1 MDSAARQ
8 ILPDSTRDP
17 RGPHSARSTKP
28 ACESSWRD
36 FLATFATT
44 FAAILIVAA
53 AFIGLTNPYG
63 NLPALGL
70 ARHAI
75 ADGNQRFQYPA
86 IARSGDFDSVLVG
99 TSTSGILRPQ
109 SLNGALGGRFANLA
123 MDSARAWEQVQVA
136 RLFQSRTKG
145 PASLIIGLDTV
156 WCEEDAGDVR
166 VTERGFP
173 VWMYD
178 TGILNDLPH
187 MLNWKAIDIGVKKL
201 GVALGWK
208 PPRIGND
215 GYKVF
220 LPDETFYDTAK
231 VRKLLGRWTP
241 QEYAESNAGADAS
254 AGREVNLPALAWLD
268 EVLSLPWRRVTLVF
282 MPVHITAQPRA
293 GSDRA
298 YVEHQCKVRIAGIAR
313 RHSATVIDFRIP
325 STLTMADANYWDR
338 LHYRVPVGEELV
350 QSIAR
355 ALSTLKDDPAG
366 TWRVLAAPSPNS

>member
-1 MDSAARQ
+1 VDSTARQ
-8 ILPDSTRDP
+8 ILPDSTRDRRDP
-17 RGPHSARSTKP
+17 QSARSTKP

-44 FAAILIVAA
+44 FAAILIMAA
-53 AFIGLTNPYG
+53 VFIGLTNPYG

-99 TSTSGILRPQ
+99 TSTWGILRPQ
-109 SLNGALGGRFANLA
+109 SLDGALGGRFANLA
-123 MDSARAWEQVQVA
+123 MDSARAWEQVQMA
-136 RLFQSRTKG
+136 RLFQSRTEN

-220 LPDETFYDTAK
+220 LPDETLYDAAK

-241 QEYAESNAGADAS
+241 QEYAEGNAGADAI

-268 EVLSLPWRRVTLVF
+268 EVLSLPWRRMTLVF

-313 RHSATVIDFRIP
+313 RHSATVIDFRIL

-338 LHYRVPVGEELV
+338 LHYRVPVGEELA

-366 TWRVLAAPSPNS
+366 TWRVLAAPSPNP

>member
-1 MDSAARQ
+1 MDSTARQ
-8 ILPDSTRDP
+8 ILPDSTRDRRDP
-17 RGPHSARSTKP
+17 RSTRSAKP

-36 FLATFATT
+36 FLVTFATT
-44 FAAILIVAA
+44 FAAILIIAA
-53 AFIGLTNPYG
+53 VFIGLTNPYG

-109 SLNGALGGRFANLA
+109 SLDGALGGRFANLA
-123 MDSARAWEQVQVA
+123 MDSARAWEQVQMA
-136 RLFQSRTKG
+136 RLFQSRTEN
-145 PASLIIGLDTV
+145 PANLIIGLDTV

-178 TGILNDLPH
+178 TGVLNDLPH

-220 LPDETFYDTAK
+220 LPDETLYDATK
-231 VRKLLGRWTP
+231 VRELLGRWTP
-241 QEYAESNAGADAS
+241 QEYAESNAGADAI
-254 AGREVNLPALAWLD
+254 AGRKVKLPALAWLD

-298 YVEHQCKVRIAGIAR
+298 YVEHQCKVRIAEIAR

-338 LHYRVPVGEELV
+338 LHYRVPVGEELAK
-350 QSIAR
+350 SIAR
-355 ALSTLKDDPAG
+355 AVSTLKDDPAG

>member
-1 MDSAARQ
+1 VDSTARQ
-8 ILPDSTRDP
+8 ILPDSTRDRRDP
-17 RGPHSARSTKP
+17 QSTRSAKP

-36 FLATFATT
+36 FLVTFATT
-44 FAAILIVAA
+44 FAAILIMAA
-53 AFIGLTNPYG
+53 VFIGLTNPYG

-123 MDSARAWEQVQVA
+123 MDSARAWEQVQMA

-220 LPDETFYDTAK
+220 LPDETLYDAAK
-231 VRKLLGRWTP
+231 VRNLLGRWIP
-241 QEYAESNAGADAS
+241 QEYAEGNAGADAI

-268 EVLSLPWRRVTLVF
+268 EMLSLPWRRVTLVF

-366 TWRVLAAPSPNS
+366 TWRVLAAPSPNL

>member
-1 MDSAARQ
+1 MAA
-8 ILPDSTRDP
+8 
-17 RGPHSARSTKP
+17 
-28 ACESSWRD
+28 
-36 FLATFATT
+36 
-44 FAAILIVAA
+44 V
-53 AFIGLTNPYG
+53 FIGLTNPYG

-123 MDSARAWEQVQVA
+123 MDSARAWEQVQMA

-220 LPDETFYDTAK
+220 LPDETLYDAAK
-231 VRKLLGRWTP
+231 VRNLLGRWIP
-241 QEYAESNAGADAS
+241 QEYAEGNAGADAI

-268 EVLSLPWRRVTLVF
+268 EVLSLPWRRVTLIF

-366 TWRVLAAPSPNS
+366 TWRVLAAPSPNP

>member
-1 MDSAARQ
+1 MDSTARQ

-17 RGPHSARSTKP
+17 RGPHSARSAKP

-44 FAAILIVAA
+44 FAAILITAA
-53 AFIGLTNPYG
+53 VFIGLTNPYG

-123 MDSARAWEQVQVA
+123 MDSARAWEQVQMA

-220 LPDETFYDTAK
+220 LPDETLYDAAK

-241 QEYAESNAGADAS
+241 QEYAEGNAGADAI

-338 LHYRVPVGEELV
+338 LHYRVPVGEELA

-366 TWRVLAAPSPNS
+366 TWRVLAAPSPNP